1 MKNIWVSCE
10 KHRKTDEILSAVHRR
25 KAASRCHNDP
35 ALRTPVLPPVG
46 GSRNVQPIASYNA
59 IIGYQLYCSECV
71 EEKTQ
76 VFLVLFCYLY
86 TDADQMRVESNIV
99 HF

>member
-10 KHRKTDEILSAVHRR
+10 KHRKTDKILSAVHRR

-35 ALRTPVLPPVG
+35 ALRTPVLPPVADREMYSPSPVITQSLG
-46 GSRNVQPIASYNA
+46 INCIVANVS
-59 IIGYQLYCSECV
+59 
-71 EEKTQ
+71 KRRTQ